1 MATQRNALIAYDIH
15 RSSSR
20 SRVRRALLPWR
31 IDGQLSV
38 HECLLSEIE
47 ADELLVHL
55 DSLLD
60 QSTDTLLLSW
70 VTPAKPFAGL
80 RTGFPTLK
88 MFS

>member
-38 HECLLSEIE
+38 HECLLSGAE
-47 ADELLVHL
+47 ASALLVHL
-55 DSLLD
+55 DTLLD
-60 QSTDTLLLSW
+60 DSTDTLLLSW
-70 VTPAKPFAGL
+70 VTPARPSPNLHTA
-80 RTGFPTLK
+80 FPTLK